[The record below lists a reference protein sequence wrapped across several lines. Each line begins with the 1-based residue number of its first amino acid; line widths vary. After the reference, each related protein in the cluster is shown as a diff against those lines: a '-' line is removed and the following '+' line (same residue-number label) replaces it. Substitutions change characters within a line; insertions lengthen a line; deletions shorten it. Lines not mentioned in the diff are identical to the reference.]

1 MIEAT
6 LIQRVSTNDEGTLGK
21 LFLLGKEF
29 FTLELPWLENK
40 NSVSCIPEGVYVMK
54 WTKSPRLKKFTYEIL
69 NVPKRAGIRLH
80 GGNFA
85 GKAPKYITHS
95 LGCPLLGYKVGRM
108 SGQRAILD
116 SRRAVADFERLANKR
131 DIKLEVKNV

>member
-6 LIQRVSTNDEGTLGK
+6 LIQRISTNDEGTIGK
-21 LFLLGKEF
+21 LTLLGKSF
-29 FTLELPWLENK
+29 FTLELPWLDNA
-40 NSVSCIPEGVYVMK
+40 SGISCIPEGVYTVK

-69 NVPKRAGIRLH
+69 GVPKRAGIRIH

-85 GKAPKYITHS
+85 GRVPQYITHS

-108 SGQRAILD
+108 NGQRAIFD
-116 SRRAVADFERLANKR
+116 SRRAVVDFERLGNKQT
-131 DIKLEVKNV
+131 IKLEVKNV